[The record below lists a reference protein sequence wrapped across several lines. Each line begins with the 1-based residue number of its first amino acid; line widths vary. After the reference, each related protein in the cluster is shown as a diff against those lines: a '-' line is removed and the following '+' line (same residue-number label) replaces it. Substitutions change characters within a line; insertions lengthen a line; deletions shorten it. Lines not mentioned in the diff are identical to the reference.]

1 MWTELLL
8 AVALGSP
15 LVEPTLE
22 GDTLVVVPDTRSALV
37 GMRLSL
43 PAGRL
48 SPWWWSADA
57 SAAWHLP
64 LASPDLTRRIDALMS
79 FHLKS
84 DDWNTTLSAQFR
96 ARDFDDAIATLSEF
110 LTGGP
115 IGRDT
120 LRAWRSAGRGPW
132 QTPQHTL
139 SVMLKRMLLDPR
151 DLRRQPAPGPPRGL
165 TRLQQT
171 RTALLSLRDRIIG
184 FTGDVSI
191 DQARAS
197 VATLLP
203 PHAASLPA
211 GITAKPIPI
220 PPVAGGVRTG
230 WLPGGGQGAV
240 VLARSSMAKTDPDYP
255 ALQVALHALA
265 GGIRSRLLLALRH
278 ESGLIYSLSAD
289 DGAGAI
295 PGLLTVTI
303 PARASQLSQTTAH
316 AERLL
321 SDFAAQG
328 ITPSEHTAAVRAL
341 RRSTIPTTPDDVL
354 LATMEALR
362 HDWPLDHSITRIDT
376 AESMPLATINTF
388 IADFFSPEVVA
399 LLRVLPASGL
409 PPPPP

>member
-15 LVEPTLE
+15 HVEPTRE

-37 GMRLSL
+37 GVRLSL

-48 SPWWWSADA
+48 SPWWWSADV

-64 LASPDLTRRIDALMS
+64 LASPDLTRRIDSLMS
-79 FHLKS
+79 FHLES

-96 ARDFDDAIATLSEF
+96 TQDFDDAIDALSAF
-110 LTGGP
+110 LTGGTA
-115 IGRDT
+115 GRDT

-132 QTPQHTL
+132 QVPEHTM
-139 SVMLKRMLLDPR
+139 STMLKRMLLDPR
-151 DLRRQPAPGPPRGL
+151 DLRRQSAPGPPRGL
-165 TRLQQT
+165 ARLQRT
-171 RTALLSLRDRIIG
+171 RSALLGLWDRVIG
-184 FTGDVSI
+184 FTGDI
-191 DQARAS
+191 TTTQARES
-197 VATLLP
+197 VAKLLP
-203 PHAASLPA
+203 PHAESPPDGVA
-211 GITAKPIPI
+211 AKPVSI

-240 VLARSSMAKTDPDYP
+240 VLARSSVAKTDPSYP

-265 GGIRSRLLLALRH
+265 GGSRSRLLLALRH
-278 ESGLIYSLSAD
+278 DSGLIYSLSAD
-289 DGAGAI
+289 DGAGPL

-303 PARASQLSQTTAH
+303 PVRASQLRQTTAH

-321 SDFAAQG
+321 SDFAMHG
-328 ITPSEHTAAVRAL
+328 ITPSEHTAAIRSL
-341 RRSTIPTTPDDVL
+341 RRSILPTTPDDVL

-362 HDWPLDHSITRIDT
+362 HDWPLDHSTTRIDT
-376 AESMPLATINTF
+376 AASMPLATINAF
-388 IADFFSPEVVA
+388 IADFFSPEAVA
-399 LLRVLPASGL
+399 MVRVLPAPGL